1 MASTFQRFK
10 HFLSLPTALI
20 LFLSASIG
28 YFVIIDWIN
37 VTDVLD
43 ETTGYSYGYGY
54 GYDCF
59 TDRDKFTEQY
69 VTKCK
74 DKEEDYRY
82 DYGYGYNPDAIVEQV
97 EVIEKEK
104 SSGGCRWC
112 NYSQDYNNETINK
125 EELKNSI
132 KEFSEKPLSDAEKES
147 IKDWKFNTE
156 TTIAYL
162 YAKAFGITTIGN
174 INDAQPEAWTTR
186 AQLAKMMV
194 QFSTNVLWK
203 TADSTR
209 TEICSTYADVDS
221 SLGDLADFISLACE
235 AKIMGLQVDE
245 ETPLVNFNPNAFV
258 SRWEFLTVLGRLIF
272 NNKYK
277 NMEPYYA
284 WYMDAFFTAGI
295 IKVNDPTLLDIRAHI
310 WIILQ
315 RTHDRLSQSWE

>member
-1 MASTFQRFK
+1 MVVSNF
-10 HFLSLPTALI
+10 SN
-20 LFLSASIG
+20 
-28 YFVIIDWIN
+28 W
-37 VTDVLD
+37 
-43 ETTGYSYGYGY
+43 TTYDTTTWYWYGYGY
-54 GYDCF
+54 GYDCSINIF
-59 TDRDKFTEQY
+59 NQIT
-69 VTKCK
+69 CK
-74 DKEEDYRY
+74 DNTYRY

-104 SSGGCRWC
+104 WYGSCGWC
-112 NYSQDYNNETINK
+112 NYSQDYNNETISK

-295 IKVNDPTLLDIRAHI
+295 IKVNDPSLLDIRAHI